1 MDKNEVNSAF
11 EILLEEI
18 EEVFNMISEEGEEAF
33 KTQDFDKAKTLVE
46 YGERLKDFREKVKAL
61 QKEWQTIFSEKIPT
75 QARKKH
81 VEGKLKRGLR
91 TPNEKYVIPILE
103 SIIELGGRADMRDVL
118 KLVHDKMK
126 NILNSYD
133 YEPLPSDP
141 KLIRWRNTAPW
152 ARNTMVNEGLL
163 AKDSPWGI
171 WEITEKGRKFYEEN
185 KQSMGL
191 SGSFSNYE

>member
-18 EEVFNMISEEGEEAF
+18 EEVFNMISKEGEEAF
-33 KTQDFDKAKTLVE
+33 KTQDFDKAKTLSE

-61 QKEWQTIFSEKIPT
+61 QREWQTIFSEKIPT
-75 QARKKH
+75 QYRKKQ
-81 VEGKLKRGLR
+81 VKGVLKKGLR
-91 TPNEKYVIPILE
+91 TPVEQFVIPILE
-103 SIIELGGRADMRDVL
+103 SIIELGGKAETKNIL
-118 KLVHDKMK
+118 ELVHSKMK
-126 NILNSYD
+126 GILNSYD

-141 KLIRWRNTAPW
+141 KRQRWKNSAKW
-152 ARNTMVNEGLL
+152 ARYSMVNEGLL
-163 AKDSPWGI
+163 ANNSPQGI

-191 SGSFSNYE
+191 

>member
-33 KTQDFDKAKTLVE
+33 KTQDFDKAKTLSE

-133 YEPLPSDP
+133 YEPLPFNSLQ
-141 KLIRWRNTAPW
+141 KRWINTAQW

-163 AKDSPWGI
+163 AKYSPWGI

-191 SGSFSNYE
+191 

>member
-33 KTQDFDKAKTLVE
+33 KTQDFDKAKTLSE

-75 QARKKH
+75 QYRKKH

-91 TPNEKYVIPILE
+91 TPLVKFVIPILE
-103 SIIELGGRADMRDVL
+103 SIIELGGKAETKNIL
-118 KLVHDKMK
+118 ELVHSKMK
-126 NILNSYD
+126 GILNSYD
-133 YEPLPSDP
+133 YESLPFNSLQ
-141 KLIRWRNTAPW
+141 KRWINTAQW
-152 ARNTMVNEGLL
+152 ARYIMVNEGLL
-163 AKDSPWGI
+163 ANNSPRGI

-191 SGSFSNYE
+191 